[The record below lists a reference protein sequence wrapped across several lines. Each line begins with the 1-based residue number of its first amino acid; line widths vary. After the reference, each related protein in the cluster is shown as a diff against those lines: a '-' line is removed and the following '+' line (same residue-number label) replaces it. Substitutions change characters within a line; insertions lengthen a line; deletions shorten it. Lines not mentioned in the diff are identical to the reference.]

1 MMTSRRFLTFF
12 LLTLALGVLPVL
24 GQSNARALISGQV
37 VDAETKQPLPG
48 AHVFIAGSMIGTVTD
63 VKGNYDLHNVPM
75 GAHRVYVSMLGFE
88 PDFRDIMLRVGKDY
102 TFDFELKESILE
114 VGEITVEAD
123 RDKDWKKRLE
133 KFTKM
138 FIGETPNALET
149 SILNPEV
156 LDFEDKRGSFTA
168 VASAPLIIENRALGY
183 RIQYFLKDF
192 ESTPSR
198 VKYDGEGLYEEM
210 EAESE
215 EQAKHWEEK
224 RRAAFIGSFR
234 HFMLALIAG
243 RSEAQGFKTY
253 SRPSV
258 GGNAGDTFNRSS
270 AMADQRFPLD
280 PKNLLKPGEV
290 ENEYFLDFEGHMEI
304 VFMGEKEEES
314 YLDWSMRPERSNP
327 RFQTSWTFLDHG
339 PALVDYKGDTLDP
352 YGLVFMGYWAFE
364 RVADDPPKEY
374 RPRL

>member
-1 MMTSRRFLTFF
+1 MTTFHRFGTIF
-12 LLTLALGVLPVL
+12 LLFFIAGVQLVQ
-24 GQSNARALISGQV
+24 GQSNVRALISGHV
-37 VDAETKQPLPG
+37 VDAESKQPLPG

-63 VKGNYDLHNVPM
+63 IRGNYELHNVPV
-75 GAHRVYVSMLGFE
+75 GAHRLYVSMLGFE
-88 PDFRDIMLRVGKDY
+88 PDFRDIMLRTAKDY
-102 TFDFELKESILE
+102 SFDFELKESVLD
-114 VGEITVEAD
+114 VGEIVVEAE
-123 RDKDWKKRLE
+123 RDENWKKRLE

-138 FIGETPNALET
+138 FIGETPNSLET

-210 EAESE
+210 VADSE
-215 EQAKHWEEK
+215 DQARKWEEK

-234 HFMLALIAG
+234 HFMLAVIAG

-258 GGNAGDTFNRSS
+258 GGSAGDTFNRGS

-280 PKNLLKPGEV
+280 PKTLLKPGEAA
-290 ENEYFLDFEGHMEI
+290 NEYLLSFDGHMEI

-339 PALVDYKGDTLDP
+339 PAVVDYKGDTLDP

-374 RPRL
+374 RPKQ

>member
-1 MMTSRRFLTFF
+1 MIRVSRICLLFVLFLSFQPF
-12 LLTLALGVLPVL
+12 HAF
-24 GQSNARALISGQV
+24 GQIGSRALISGRV
-37 VDAETKQPLPG
+37 TDAETGQPLPG
-48 AHVFIAGSMIGTVTD
+48 AHVFIASSMIGTVTNNN
-63 VKGNYDLHNVPM
+63 GQFDLHDVPI
-75 GAHRVYVSMLGFE
+75 GAHRLYVSMLGFE
-88 PDFRDIMLRVGKDY
+88 PDFKDIMLRTGKEY
-102 TFDFELKESILE
+102 QFDFALNESVLD
-114 VGEITVEAD
+114 VGEIVVEAE

-133 KFTKM
+133 KFIRM

-149 SILNPEV
+149 TITNPEV
-156 LDFEDKRGSFTA
+156 LDFEEKRGSFTA
-168 VASAPLIIENRALGY
+168 VAAAPLIIENKALGY

-198 VKYDGEGLYEEM
+198 VRYDGEGLYEEM
-210 EAESE
+210 DATSEAE
-215 EQAKHWEEK
+215 AARWEEK

-234 HFMLALIAG
+234 HFMLAIIAG

-258 GGNAGDTFNRSS
+258 GGGVGDTFNRSS

-280 PKNLLKPGEV
+280 PTTILKPGEA
-290 ENEYFLDFEGHMEI
+290 ENEYFLDFEGHMEV
-304 VFMGEKEEES
+304 VFMGEKEDES

-352 YGLVFMGYWAFE
+352 YGVVFMGYWAFE

-374 RPRL
+374 RPR

>member
-1 MMTSRRFLTFF
+1 MN
-12 LLTLALGVLPVL
+12 A
-24 GQSNARALISGQV
+24 QSNTRAFINGQV
-37 VDAETKQPLPG
+37 VDAESKQPLPG

-63 VKGNYDLHNVPM
+63 MNGKYDLTNVPM
-75 GAHRVYVSMLGFE
+75 GAHRLYVSMLGFE
-88 PDFRDIMLRVGKDY
+88 HDFRDIMLRVGKDY
-102 TFDFELKESILE
+102 AFDFELKENVLE
-114 VGEITVEAD
+114 VGEITIEAE
-123 RDKDWKKRLE
+123 RDKNWLKRLE
-133 KFTKM
+133 KFTRM
-138 FIGETPNALET
+138 FVGETTNSLET
-149 SILNPEV
+149 SITNPEV
-156 LDFEDKRGSFTA
+156 LDFEDKRGTFTA

-210 EAESE
+210 KAESE
-215 EQAKHWEEK
+215 EQAREWEEK

-234 HFMLALIAG
+234 HFMLAVIAG

-258 GGNAGDTFNRSS
+258 GGKSRDTFNQSS

-280 PKNLLKPGEV
+280 PTSILKPGEV
-290 ENEYFLDFEGHMEI
+290 ENEYYLDFEGHMEVI
-304 VFMGEKEEES
+304 YMGEKEDEA

-352 YGLVFMGYWAFE
+352 YGIVFMGYWAFE

-374 RPRL
+374 RPKL